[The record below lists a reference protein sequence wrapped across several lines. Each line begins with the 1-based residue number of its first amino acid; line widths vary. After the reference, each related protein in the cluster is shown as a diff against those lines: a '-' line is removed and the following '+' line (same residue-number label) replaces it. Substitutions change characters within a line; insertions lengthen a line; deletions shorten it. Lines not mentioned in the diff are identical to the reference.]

1 MPRRMAGAFL
11 CLFLFG
17 LLVLVP
23 CQPAQA
29 AAATTD
35 SLIAVSGNRHSD
47 ADMIR
52 AFFHAA
58 ADGTLDAAALD
69 AALKSLYGTGLFQD
83 VKIAREGG
91 RILVT
96 VVENPTIDRLAFE
109 GNKKIKDEDLKKA
122 VQSKAGGPLARA
134 LVHDDVVRITELYL
148 QHGYF
153 EVRVDPKTIA
163 TKNERASLIFE
174 IKEGEKLAVR
184 QVQFAGNSAYPSNK
198 LKGVIKSGETNVF
211 SFLLNNDVYDADRID
226 SDLDLLRRFYRAH
239 GYADVHVG
247 LAANYEAG
255 KKGVVVTFTIDE
267 GAQYRFGRVDIVSN
281 VKSID
286 AASLRSSLRT
296 LSGEIY
302 DAGAVDK
309 TVEDIAMSLAKS
321 GTPFAIALPRSERVS
336 PSHPPQRAGEDGMG
350 VINLVYTI
358 VDDKRLYVERIDIHG
373 NNKTGDDVIRREF
386 DFVEGDAY
394 NRALIDRGER
404 RLKQLGYFKTVK
416 IAAQPG
422 SAPDRVVIDVAV
434 EEDKTGTFSVMGGYS
449 SADGASATVTVGNTN
464 FLGTGDVAS
473 ASATIGQYTKGFDLS
488 LTDPYA
494 LGPHLSLGGELFG
507 KETFAS
513 SYQSYDSTFYGA
525 KIIATAPLNDQL
537 GVSWSYSIYN
547 QALSLDPS
555 IGTASLPIAQ
565 AAAAGPMWV
574 SSVGT
579 GMTYSTLD
587 NPKNPTNGVRVQ
599 TNNEFAGLGGAA
611 KFARTTEDARYY
623 HEIFGDVVG
632 MVRAQGG
639 YVTPWGGQQLPLLN
653 GFFGGPQLVRGF
665 APNGFGPRD
674 LTPGTTQDNVGGNV
688 YWTTTAELQTPMPLV
703 SADAHLKVAFILRRR
718 QPVGDQRIERFQ
730 ARVIV
735 AVAAD
740 RQFARDPRLG
750 RRESHLGFA
759 VRGAAG
765 RLRLPGRQAE
775 LRRHPAAE
783 FPRRRVL
790 ARHCV

>member
-1 MPRRMAGAFL
+1 MPRRVAGAFL

-17 LLVLVP
+17 LLVFVP
-23 CQPAQA
+23 CRSARA
-29 AAATTD
+29 AAATD
-35 SLIAVSGNRHSD
+35 SLITVTGNRHSD

-69 AALKSLYGTGLFQD
+69 AALKSLYGTGLFRD
-83 VKIAREGG
+83 VNIARDGS

-134 LVHDDVVRITELYL
+134 LVRDDVVRIAELYR

-163 TKNERASLIFE
+163 TRNERASLVFE

-211 SFLLNNDVYDADRID
+211 SFLLNNDVYDADRIE
-226 SDLDLLRRFYRAH
+226 SDLDLLRRFYRDH
-239 GYADVHVG
+239 GHADVHVG
-247 LAANYEAG
+247 MAANYEAD

-267 GAQYRFGRVDIVSN
+267 GPQYRFGRVDVVSN

-296 LSGEIY
+296 QSGEIY

-321 GTPFAIALPRSERVS
+321 GASFAIALSRSERVP
-336 PSHPPQRAGEDGMG
+336 PSYPPPHAGESGVG

-373 NNKTGDDVIRREF
+373 NNKTRDDVIRREF

-394 NRALIDRGER
+394 NRALMDRGER

-449 SADGASATVTVGNTN
+449 SADGVSGTITVGDTN
-464 FLGTGDVAS
+464 FFGTGDIAN
-473 ASATIGQYTKGFDLS
+473 ASATIGQYTRGFDLS

-494 LGPHLSLGGELFG
+494 LGQHLALGGELFG

-513 SYQSYDSTFYGA
+513 PYQSYNSTFYGA

-537 GVSWSYSIYN
+537 SVSWSYSIYN

-555 IGTASLPIAQ
+555 VGTASLPIAQ

-703 SADAHLKVAFILRRR
+703 SADAHLKVALFSDAGSLWATNASSASKLASLSPSQQIANSRAIRASVGGSLIWDSPFGALRVDYAY
-718 QPVGDQRIERFQ
+718 PVAKQSYDVTQRLNFR
-730 ARVIV
+730 A
-735 AVAAD
+735 
-740 RQFARDPRLG
+740 
-750 RRESHLGFA
+750 
-759 VRGAAG
+759 GA
-765 RLRLPGRQAE
+765 
-775 LRRHPAAE
+775 
-783 FPRRRVL
+783 F
-790 ARHCV
+790 

>member
-1 MPRRMAGAFL
+1 MPRRVAGAFL

-17 LLVLVP
+17 LLVFVP
-23 CQPAQA
+23 CRSARA
-29 AAATTD
+29 AAATD
-35 SLIAVSGNRHSD
+35 SLITVTGNRHSD

-69 AALKSLYGTGLFQD
+69 AALKSLYGTGLFRD
-83 VKIAREGG
+83 VNIARDGS

-134 LVHDDVVRITELYL
+134 LVRDDVVRIAELYR

-163 TKNERASLIFE
+163 TRNERASLVFE

-211 SFLLNNDVYDADRID
+211 SFLLNNDVYDADRIE
-226 SDLDLLRRFYRAH
+226 SDLDLLRRFYRDH
-239 GYADVHVG
+239 GHADVHVG
-247 LAANYEAG
+247 MAANYEAD
-255 KKGVVVTFTIDE
+255 KKGVVVTFAIDE
-267 GAQYRFGRVDIVSN
+267 GPQYRFGRVDVVSN

-296 LSGEIY
+296 QSGEIY

-321 GTPFAIALPRSERVS
+321 GASFAIALSRSERVP
-336 PSHPPQRAGEDGMG
+336 PSYPPPHAGESGVG

-373 NNKTGDDVIRREF
+373 NNKTREDVIRREF

-394 NRALIDRGER
+394 NRALMDRGER

-449 SADGASATVTVGNTN
+449 SADGVSGTITVGDTN
-464 FLGTGDVAS
+464 FFGTGDIAN
-473 ASATIGQYTKGFDLS
+473 ASATIGQYTRGFDLS

-494 LGPHLSLGGELFG
+494 LGQHLALGGELFG

-513 SYQSYDSTFYGA
+513 PYQSYNSTFYGA

-537 GVSWSYSIYN
+537 SVSWSYSIYN

-555 IGTASLPIAQ
+555 VGTASLPIAQ

-703 SADAHLKVAFILRRR
+703 SADAHLKVALFSDAGSLWATNASSASKLASLSPSQQIANSRAIRASVGGSLIWDSPFGALRVDYAY
-718 QPVGDQRIERFQ
+718 PVAKQSYDVTQRLNFR
-730 ARVIV
+730 A
-735 AVAAD
+735 
-740 RQFARDPRLG
+740 
-750 RRESHLGFA
+750 
-759 VRGAAG
+759 GA
-765 RLRLPGRQAE
+765 
-775 LRRHPAAE
+775 
-783 FPRRRVL
+783 F
-790 ARHCV
+790 

>member
-1 MPRRMAGAFL
+1 MPRRVAGAFL

-17 LLVLVP
+17 LLVFVP
-23 CQPAQA
+23 CRSARA
-29 AAATTD
+29 AAATD
-35 SLIAVSGNRHSD
+35 SLITVTGNRHSD

-69 AALKSLYGTGLFQD
+69 AALKSLYGTGLFRD
-83 VKIAREGG
+83 VNIARDGS

-134 LVHDDVVRITELYL
+134 LVRDDVVRIAELYR

-163 TKNERASLIFE
+163 TRNERASLVFE

-211 SFLLNNDVYDADRID
+211 SFLLNNDVYDADRIE
-226 SDLDLLRRFYRAH
+226 SDLDLLRRFYRDH
-239 GYADVHVG
+239 GHADVHVG
-247 LAANYEAG
+247 MAANYEAD
-255 KKGVVVTFTIDE
+255 KKGVVVTFAIDE
-267 GAQYRFGRVDIVSN
+267 GPQYRFGRVDVVSN

-296 LSGEIY
+296 QSGEIY

-321 GTPFAIALPRSERVS
+321 GAPFAIALSRSERVP
-336 PSHPPQRAGEDGMG
+336 PSYPPPHAGESGVG

-373 NNKTGDDVIRREF
+373 NNKTRDDVIRREF

-394 NRALIDRGER
+394 NRALMDRGER

-449 SADGASATVTVGNTN
+449 SADGVSGTITVGDTN
-464 FLGTGDVAS
+464 FFGTGDIAN
-473 ASATIGQYTKGFDLS
+473 ASATIGQYTRGFDLS

-494 LGPHLSLGGELFG
+494 LGQHLALGGELFG

-513 SYQSYDSTFYGA
+513 PYQSYNSTFYGA

-537 GVSWSYSIYN
+537 SVSWSYSIYN

-555 IGTASLPIAQ
+555 VGTASLPIAQ

-703 SADAHLKVAFILRRR
+703 SADAHLKVALFSDAGSLWATNASSASKLASLSPSQQIANSRAIRASVGGSLIWDSPFGALRVDYAY
-718 QPVGDQRIERFQ
+718 PVAKQSYDVTQRLNFR
-730 ARVIV
+730 A
-735 AVAAD
+735 
-740 RQFARDPRLG
+740 
-750 RRESHLGFA
+750 
-759 VRGAAG
+759 GA
-765 RLRLPGRQAE
+765 
-775 LRRHPAAE
+775 
-783 FPRRRVL
+783 F
-790 ARHCV
+790 

>member
-1 MPRRMAGAFL
+1 MPRRVAGAFL

-17 LLVLVP
+17 LLVFVP
-23 CQPAQA
+23 CRSARA
-29 AAATTD
+29 AAATD
-35 SLIAVSGNRHSD
+35 SLITVTGNRHSD

-69 AALKSLYGTGLFQD
+69 AALKSLYGTGLFRD
-83 VKIAREGG
+83 VNIARDGS

-134 LVHDDVVRITELYL
+134 LVRDDVVRIAELYR

-163 TKNERASLIFE
+163 TRNERASLVFE

-211 SFLLNNDVYDADRID
+211 SFLLNNDVYDADRIE
-226 SDLDLLRRFYRAH
+226 SDLDLLRRFYRDH
-239 GYADVHVG
+239 GHADVHVG
-247 LAANYEAG
+247 MAANYEAD
-255 KKGVVVTFTIDE
+255 KKGVVVTFAIDE
-267 GAQYRFGRVDIVSN
+267 GPQYRFGRVDVVSN

-296 LSGEIY
+296 QSGEIY

-321 GTPFAIALPRSERVS
+321 GASFAIALSRSERVP
-336 PSHPPQRAGEDGMG
+336 PSYPPPHAGESGVG

-373 NNKTGDDVIRREF
+373 NNKTRDDVIRREF

-394 NRALIDRGER
+394 NRALMDRGER

-449 SADGASATVTVGNTN
+449 SADGVSGTITVGDTN
-464 FLGTGDVAS
+464 FFGTGDIAN
-473 ASATIGQYTKGFDLS
+473 ASATIGQYTRGFDLS

-494 LGPHLSLGGELFG
+494 LGQHLALGGELFG

-513 SYQSYDSTFYGA
+513 PYQSYNSTFYGA

-537 GVSWSYSIYN
+537 SVSWSYSIYN

-555 IGTASLPIAQ
+555 VGTASLPIAQ

-703 SADAHLKVAFILRRR
+703 SADAHLKVALFSDAGSLWATNASSASKLASLSPSQQIANSRAIRASVGGSLIWDSPFGALRVDYAY
-718 QPVGDQRIERFQ
+718 PVAKQSYDVTQRLNFR
-730 ARVIV
+730 A
-735 AVAAD
+735 
-740 RQFARDPRLG
+740 
-750 RRESHLGFA
+750 
-759 VRGAAG
+759 GA
-765 RLRLPGRQAE
+765 
-775 LRRHPAAE
+775 
-783 FPRRRVL
+783 F
-790 ARHCV
+790 